1 MKQIA
6 RLGTLIFTGIAGAGF
21 ALAQLA
27 AKYGVAIP
35 VPMYGPAIA
44 KPNVTVTG
52 TVANSDGKAIT
63 GVTVRVIDGVMT
75 KTDEKGNYS
84 LGIFMEEG
92 QTTQLIVIDPDGKN
106 NGGDFA
112 SAVVDV
118 NLNTTDEST
127 SNDAAQTINFKL
139 KEKK

>member
-1 MKQIA
+1 MKQLA
-6 RLGTLIFTGIAGAGF
+6 RFGTLIFTAIAGAGF
-21 ALAQLA
+21 AFAQMA
-27 AKYGVAIP
+27 AKYGVAI
-35 VPMYGPAIA
+35 MYGPVAI

-52 TVANSDGKAIT
+52 TVANNDGKAIA
-63 GVTVRVIDGVMT
+63 GVTVRVIDGLIT

-84 LGIFMEEG
+84 LGIFMTEG
-92 QTTQLIVIDPDGKN
+92 QTTQIVVVDPDGKN

-127 SNDAAQTINFKL
+127 TNDAKQTINFKL
-139 KEKK
+139 KEKE

>member
-1 MKQIA
+1 MKQFA

-21 ALAQLA
+21 ALAQIA

-35 VPMYGPAIA
+35 APMYGPAIV

-52 TVANSDGKAIT
+52 MVANTDGAAIA
-63 GVTVRVIDGVMT
+63 GVTVRVIDGLMT
-75 KTDEKGNYS
+75 TTDEKGNYS
-84 LGIFMEEG
+84 LGIYMAEG
-92 QTTQLIVIDPDGKN
+92 QTTQLVVVDPDGKN

-118 NLNTTDEST
+118 NLNTNDEST
-127 SNDAAQTINFKL
+127 ANDAKQTINFKL
-139 KEKK
+139 KAKK